1 MKNLKKARDYVSQHH
16 VASDTRPRFHV
27 SPPVGWLNDP
37 NGLSEFQGKVH
48 LFYQYHPYDIK
59 WGPMHWGHQ
68 VTEDMVVWKDLPVA
82 LAPDQWYDQEGCFS
96 GSAVEHEGKH
106 YLIYTGVRKQE
117 NSSGQI
123 EVVQDQCLAVGD
135 GVDYKK
141 VNTNPVLTGNLL
153 PDGFSREHFRDPKVW
168 KEDGRYNLVA
178 GNLDTDGR
186 GQIQLFSSQNL
197 QEWSYMGVLAS
208 DDTGEYG
215 SMWECPDFFE
225 IDGQSVL
232 ICSPQHMRAKDL
244 EFHNGHNSV
253 YFIGNYDR
261 ENHKFDKGE
270 GKSLDYGLDFY
281 APQTCRLSDGR
292 QILIGWMKSWNSISD
307 LENLEW
313 QAMMTLPR
321 ELSLEDGKLIQQP
334 IRELEAYRQNKLQFS
349 TTIDGAYQEPDLKGR
364 FIDLQLSLTGK
375 EWTTFQIDLA
385 CNDDLYTSFKF
396 TRLTDT
402 LEVDRTY
409 SGLRLDQNC
418 FRKVAVDLQDS
429 ITCRF
434 ILDSHSIELFIN
446 GGKQVFSMEIETPL
460 EADGIRFQSQGLVT
474 LAVEKYDIITK

>member
-1 MKNLKKARDYVSQHH
+1 
-16 VASDTRPRFHV
+16 
-27 SPPVGWLNDP
+27 
-37 NGLSEFQGKVH
+37 
-48 LFYQYHPYDIK
+48 
-59 WGPMHWGHQ
+59 
-68 VTEDMVVWKDLPVA
+68 
-82 LAPDQWYDQEGCFS
+82 
-96 GSAVEHEGKH
+96 
-106 YLIYTGVRKQE
+106 
-117 NSSGQI
+117 
-123 EVVQDQCLAVGD
+123 
-135 GVDYKK
+135 
-141 VNTNPVLTGNLL
+141 
-153 PDGFSREHFRDPKVW
+153 
-168 KEDGRYNLVA
+168 
-178 GNLDTDGR
+178 
-186 GQIQLFSSQNL
+186 
-197 QEWSYMGVLAS
+197 
-208 DDTGEYG
+208 
-215 SMWECPDFFE
+215 
-225 IDGQSVL
+225 
-232 ICSPQHMRAKDL
+232 
-244 EFHNGHNSV
+244 
-253 YFIGNYDR
+253 
-261 ENHKFDKGE
+261 
-270 GKSLDYGLDFY
+270 
-281 APQTCRLSDGR
+281 
-292 QILIGWMKSWNSISD
+292 MKSWNSISD

-364 FIDLQLSLTGK
+364 FIDLQLSLAGK

-474 LAVEKYDIITK
+474 LSVENYDIITK